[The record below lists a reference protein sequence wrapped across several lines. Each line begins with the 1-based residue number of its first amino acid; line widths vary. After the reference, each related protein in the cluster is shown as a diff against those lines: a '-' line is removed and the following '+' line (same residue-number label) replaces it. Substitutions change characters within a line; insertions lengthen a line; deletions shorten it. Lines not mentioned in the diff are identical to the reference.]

1 METNIMTKSINALTA
16 RTNFGKL
23 MDQVEN
29 QRSRFLVNKRGVPKV
44 VILSVDDYLK
54 NILKKPT
61 LLAEI
66 QQDAKKA
73 GLDKMTDD
81 EIQAEIDAYRKSI
94 KN

>member
-1 METNIMTKSINALTA
+1 METNIMTKSISALTA